1 MMTME
6 IMEERKLDVL
16 EGLDF
21 NQYKKKSDL
30 AKIIER
36 QDVKTV
42 LQPIISLIDGR
53 IIGYEALSRIVGNY
67 AIQNPD
73 ELFSIAVRE
82 NQIWELEQL
91 CRSKALQKVFQESEE
106 TFEKLLFL
114 NVSPKVVHDEKFRE
128 GFTKDYLSRYQINPS
143 QIVFELTER
152 DSTSDIDGFKS
163 VVEHY
168 KYQNYEIAIDDLG
181 SCYSGLNLMCELQP
195 HYVKIDMNLI
205 RDIHKDRSRY
215 ALVKSLME
223 FSNLTNIKII
233 AEGIET
239 TEEMETLIQMGI
251 QYGQGYFIARPAD
264 NTVELREELLDFIK
278 AANIKKHSSYNQD
291 VNTFYIK
298 HICTNGLTISES
310 MVVEKVLQYFEEK
323 TSIPGVCITDDLK
336 VKGILTREKLQKI
349 LSGRYG
355 FSLNQKKKV
364 AEIMERE
371 FLEVDEYTP
380 ISCVAAIAMERK
392 DNNLYD
398 FVVVTKAG
406 KYFGIV
412 TIKDLLLK
420 ATEIN
425 VNTARCSNPLSGLPG
440 NLIINNEIAKI
451 LQKDQSYSMLYLD
464 LDNFKAFN
472 DVYGFEAGDEMI
484 KILSQT
490 LKQVIGEHGFVG
502 HVGGDDFV
510 VIFNHNQYMEYLEQ
524 IQRDFIYKAHQLYNQ
539 EDRSRGFIIAK
550 NRHGDTEHFPLI
562 TLTIAVTTNLDRQY
576 GSQFELSEELALR
589 KKKQK
594 QIKTHA

>member
-215 ALVKSLME
+215 ALVKGLME

-239 TEEMETLIQMGI
+239 AEEMETLIQMGI

-336 VKGILTREKLQKI
+336 VKGILTREKFQKI
-349 LSGRYG
+349 LSGRH
-355 FSLNQKKKV
+355 
-364 AEIMERE
+364 
-371 FLEVDEYTP
+371 
-380 ISCVAAIAMERK
+380 CH
-392 DNNLYD
+392 
-398 FVVVTKAG
+398 
-406 KYFGIV
+406 
-412 TIKDLLLK
+412 
-420 ATEIN
+420 
-425 VNTARCSNPLSGLPG
+425 
-440 NLIINNEIAKI
+440 
-451 LQKDQSYSMLYLD
+451 
-464 LDNFKAFN
+464 
-472 DVYGFEAGDEMI
+472 
-484 KILSQT
+484 
-490 LKQVIGEHGFVG
+490 GEK
-502 HVGGDDFV
+502 
-510 VIFNHNQYMEYLEQ
+510 
-524 IQRDFIYKAHQLYNQ
+524 R
-539 EDRSRGFIIAK
+539 
-550 NRHGDTEHFPLI
+550 
-562 TLTIAVTTNLDRQY
+562 
-576 GSQFELSEELALR
+576 
-589 KKKQK
+589 
-594 QIKTHA
+594 